1 MKITTINN
9 VTTYCTVLKT
19 SLFLYYSILK
29 MKVTGIM
36 ACFYSRYWPT
46 TLEEKSEPKF
56 EVPLKAAIPVFMVFA
71 FGAGIS
77 VFLLVM
83 ELCIYKIFHRQ

>member
-1 MKITTINN
+1 MK
-9 VTTYCTVLKT
+9 
-19 SLFLYYSILK
+19 SA
-29 MKVTGIM
+29 GIM
-36 ACFYSRYWPT
+36 AFFYSRYWPT
-46 TLEEKSEPKF
+46 ALEEKSEPNF
-56 EVPLKAAIPVFMVFA
+56 EVPLKSAIPIFMVFA